1 MKLRLG
7 EEGLTKASDMK
18 VGDLGQ
24 IVDGEINSNEILLRI
39 HEGIVSLTEPEHTWM
54 WPNIP
59 VFKIQLLRTG
69 TRVIL
74 EQE

>member
-1 MKLRLG
+1 MKIRLG
-7 EEGLTKASDMK
+7 EEGLVKASDMK

-24 IVDGEINSNEILLRI
+24 LIDEDLGTEILLRV
-39 HEGIVSLTEPEHTWM
+39 HEGIVSLTEPNHTWI

-59 VFKIQLLRTG
+59 VFKIKLLRTG
-69 TRVIL
+69 TQVIL